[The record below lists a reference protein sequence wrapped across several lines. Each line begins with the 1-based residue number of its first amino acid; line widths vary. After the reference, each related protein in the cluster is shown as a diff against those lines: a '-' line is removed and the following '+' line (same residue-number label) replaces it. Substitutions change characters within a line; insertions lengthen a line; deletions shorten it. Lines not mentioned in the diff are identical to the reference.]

1 VTASIHNLLKL
12 SYEENDFNTQNFL
25 QWYVDEQREEE
36 AVIRTILDRI
46 KVIGQGGQ
54 SLYYIDKEVE
64 KINLAVVAAEA
75 AEGGE

>member
-1 VTASIHNLLKL
+1 M
-12 SYEENDFNTQNFL
+12 
-25 QWYVDEQREEE
+25 
-36 AVIRTILDRI
+36 IRTILDRI